1 MGNNPDQY
9 RDRLPLP
16 IFLFRLAPQKG
27 FPFKSGRK
35 SSFLNKSSK
44 SQTFL
49 LYLVKYLRM
58 KKFTLLLLLFS
69 QLVFAQ
75 FTDINIVKEIHAKNK
90 GLVVSAHPLASEAG
104 AKMMKMGGNAY
115 DAVIATQLALAVVYP
130 QAGNIGGGGFLV
142 GVKNNG
148 EKFTIDFRETAP
160 EKASKDMY
168 LDKKG
173 NANTDLSQ
181 NGRLAVGIPGSV
193 AGYFATL
200 KYAKL
205 PMEKLIQPAID
216 LAEQGFSIT
225 EREANLL
232 NHQMQF
238 FDQHNTNKTVFQKT
252 APWKQG
258 DILVQKEL
266 AATLKLIQK
275 EGAKG
280 FYEGKTAELLVAE
293 MKRGNGIITLNDLK
307 NYKVIE
313 RKPLAFNY
321 KGNEVV
327 SMPLPSSGGIL
338 LTQMLK
344 MASFENLEKY
354 PQNSTQAVQIMVE
367 AERRAFADRAE
378 YMGDPEFIQDQT
390 ARLISEEY
398 LKNRWKSF
406 NKNAATPSSEVGKI
420 IAQPKESTETT
431 HISIVDKDGNAVA
444 VTTTLNGLYGS
455 KVVVSGA
462 GFFLNNEMD
471 DFSVKPGVPNMF
483 GAVGGEANSIKPGKR
498 MLSSMTP
505 TIVLKNG
512 KPYIIVGTPGG
523 TTIPTSVFQSIVD
536 VLDFKLSPNM
546 TINSPKFHHQW
557 LPETVMV
564 EKNFPESTISDLEK
578 LKYKIE
584 RISQLGRTEMIVID
598 EKGNAVAVADGRG
611 DDSVAVQ

>member
-1 MGNNPDQY
+1 
-9 RDRLPLP
+9 
-16 IFLFRLAPQKG
+16 
-27 FPFKSGRK
+27 
-35 SSFLNKSSK
+35 
-44 SQTFL
+44 
-49 LYLVKYLRM
+49 M

-232 NHQMQF
+232 NNQMQF

-338 LTQMLK
+338 LGQMLK
-344 MASFENLEKY
+344 MASFENLENHA
-354 PQNSTQAVQIMVE
+354 QNSTQAVQIMVE

-598 EKGNAVAVADGRG
+598 EKGSAVAVADGRG

>member
-1 MGNNPDQY
+1 MK
-9 RDRLPLP
+9 R
-16 IFLFRLAPQKG
+16 IV
-27 FPFKSGRK
+27 
-35 SSFLNKSSK
+35 
-44 SQTFL
+44 FL
-49 LYLVKYLRM
+49 LIISSQ
-58 KKFTLLLLLFS
+58 FT
-69 QLVFAQ
+69 FAQ
-75 FTDINIVKEIHAKNK
+75 FTEINIVKEIRTKNK

-148 EKFTIDFRETAP
+148 EKFTLDYRETAP
-160 EKASKDMY
+160 EKSSKDMY
-168 LDKKG
+168 LDKNGK
-173 NANTDLSQ
+173 ASTDLSQ

-193 AGYFATL
+193 AGFFATL

-225 EREANLL
+225 EKEAKLL
-232 NHQMQF
+232 NDKKEN
-238 FDQHNTNKTVFQKT
+238 FDQHNKITTAFQNKNT
-252 APWKQG
+252 WKQG
-258 DILVQKEL
+258 DL
-266 AATLKLIQK
+266 LIQK
-275 EGAKG
+275 DLAETLKRIQRDGQKG
-280 FYEGKTAELLVAE
+280 FYEGKTAELLIAE
-293 MKRGNGIITLNDLK
+293 MKRGNGIISLNDLK

-313 RKPLAFNY
+313 RKPLVFNY

-338 LTQMLK
+338 LAQMLK
-344 MASFENLEKY
+344 MSSFENLEKF
-354 PQNSTQAVQIMVE
+354 PQNSTEAVQIMVE

-378 YMGDPEFIQDQT
+378 FMGDPDFIKDQT
-390 ARLISEEY
+390 EMLISESY
-398 LKNRWKSF
+398 LKSRWKSF
-406 NKNAATPSSEVGKI
+406 NKNKATPSSEVGKI

-431 HISIVDKDGNAVA
+431 HISIVDKEGNAVS

-505 TIVLKNG
+505 TIVMKNS

-523 TTIPTSVFQSIVD
+523 TTIPTSVYQSIVN
-536 VLDFKLSPNM
+536 VIDFKLNPNM
-546 TINSPKFHHQW
+546 AVNTPKFHHQW
-557 LPETVMV
+557 LPEIV
-564 EKNFPESTISDLEK
+564 EVTTNFPETTISDLEK
-578 LKYKIE
+578 KNYKIE
-584 RISQLGRTEMIVID
+584 RISGIGRTEMIVVD
-598 EKGNAVAVADGRG
+598 EQGNATAVADGKG
-611 DDSVAVQ
+611 DDSVAIE